1 MELFEAIEKR
11 HSYRGRFRND
21 DVSKDDLRKIA
32 ATGLAAPS
40 GCNAQTTRFV
50 IVDDQAILAK
60 ICAMHTTNAAM
71 QQAKAM
77 IVCIVDKE
85 PPAVYE
91 NNSFAIE
98 DCSAAVENML
108 LAITALGYASVWI
121 DGWLRVDGRAEK
133 MGELLNVPDNKIVRI
148 ILPIGRPAEE
158 VAAREKLPFENRA
171 WFNGYQRQE

>member
-1 MELFEAIEKR
+1 
-11 HSYRGRFRND
+11 
-21 DVSKDDLRKIA
+21 
-32 ATGLAAPS
+32 
-40 GCNAQTTRFV
+40 
-50 IVDDQAILAK
+50 
-60 ICAMHTTNAAM
+60 MHTTNTAM

-91 NNSFAIE
+91 NKSFAIE

-121 DGWLRVDGRAEK
+121 DGWLRVERRAEK
-133 MGELLNVPDNKIVRI
+133 IGELLNVPDNKIVRI
-148 ILPIGRPAEE
+148 ILPIGHPAEE
-158 VAAREKLPFENRA
+158 VTAREKLPFEKRA